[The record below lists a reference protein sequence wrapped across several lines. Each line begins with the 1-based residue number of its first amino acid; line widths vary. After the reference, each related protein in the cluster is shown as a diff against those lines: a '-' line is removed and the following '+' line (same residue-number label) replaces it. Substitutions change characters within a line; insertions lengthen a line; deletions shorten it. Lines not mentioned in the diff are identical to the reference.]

1 LASRQRNL
9 FTHKS
14 CRPGQNALSPGTAF
28 FHATLPWPI
37 IERDTIMRILVFQH
51 VPVEHPGA
59 FCQLWRESGDEWC
72 TVELDAGQVIPDLND
87 FDLLVAMG
95 GPMDVWQEDLYP
107 WLGPEKAAIRHWVK
121 DLGRP
126 FLGVCLGHQLLAVA
140 LGGVVRLMDQ
150 QEIGLGEVTLT
161 EAGGQDPLFAGFAAP
176 VETFQ
181 WHGAEIS
188 QLPDGAEVLAMN
200 SSCPVQAFRYGPHA
214 YGLQYH
220 VEITASTVAEW
231 SNIPEYRAGL
241 ERVLGPGATTRL
253 SELVA
258 HRLPSFAASARRLND
273 NISAVVMAAHSASPL
288 KDKRLSA

>member
-1 LASRQRNL
+1 
-9 FTHKS
+9 
-14 CRPGQNALSPGTAF
+14 
-28 FHATLPWPI
+28 
-37 IERDTIMRILVFQH
+37 MRILVFQH

-59 FCQLWRESGDEWC
+59 FCQFWRENGDEWS
-72 TVELDAGQVIPDLND
+72 TVEFDAGQPIPDLND

-95 GPMDVWQEDLYP
+95 GPMDVWQEDRYP

-121 DLGRP
+121 DIGRP
-126 FLGVCLGHQLLAVA
+126 FLGICLGHQLLAAA

-150 QEIGLGEVTLT
+150 QEIGPGEVSLT
-161 EAGGQDPLFAGFAAP
+161 EAGRRDPLFAGFAAP

-241 ERVLGPGATTRL
+241 ERILGPDAAARL

-258 HRLPSFAASARRLND
+258 RRLPSFATSARRLND
-273 NISAVVMAAHSASPL
+273 NISAIVMAAHSASHSRA
-288 KDKRLSA
+288 KRLSA